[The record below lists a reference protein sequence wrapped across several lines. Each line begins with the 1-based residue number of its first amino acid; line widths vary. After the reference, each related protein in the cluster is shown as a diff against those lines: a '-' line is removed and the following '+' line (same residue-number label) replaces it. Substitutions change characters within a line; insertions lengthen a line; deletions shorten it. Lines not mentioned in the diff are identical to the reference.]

1 VFLIP
6 LYRGTDT
13 SANIRTF
20 FANVFFREQHGMR
33 LFENR
38 VLKMVFGLK
47 RVEIRRELRKT
58 T

>member
-20 FANVFFREQHGMR
+20 FANVFFKEQCRMR
-33 LFENR
+33 VFENG
-38 VLKMVFGLK
+38 VLKKVFGPK
-47 RVEIRRELRKT
+47 RVEVTGELRKAT
-58 T
+58 